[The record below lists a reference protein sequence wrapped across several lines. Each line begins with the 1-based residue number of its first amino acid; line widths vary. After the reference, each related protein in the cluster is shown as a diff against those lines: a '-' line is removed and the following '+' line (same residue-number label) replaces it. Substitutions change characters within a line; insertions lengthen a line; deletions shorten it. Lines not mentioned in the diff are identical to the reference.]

1 MGPPQPARDP
11 DRGRRRLLKSQSDAA
26 LAAKRKSHQE
36 RAAALVG
43 TRDLAWHLRRSQV
56 QADRASQGDRSP
68 RSLDSADPFVVDAS
82 RDDATRSPRSVVVVG
97 RLVGRTI
104 DALGAGDY
112 GTAAASQPRPYA
124 VEALL
129 DCRANGLESGSCA
142 RLLAACLRRASLE
155 VLRLSAND
163 VSDGAARCGESSR
176 SSAPRAAPSWTCSSP
191 GRSSSTRGPA
201 GGAAAA
207 LAVRAPDLGRVA
219 QRPHALRRRR
229 RRRAYDAY
237 SGVAGAPAGAA
248 APAPRRAD
256 GGARKAVRVSA
267 GAPTLARVPPAVVD
281 GRRGAARPGGDRRT
295 FVSGFGGAD
304 VGAALGLSPVLVKLA
319 EAKAAPESDDDDDD
333 DDARRRRHKE
343 KESMTTQEAR
353 ERTSQLLA
361 DRIFA
366 EASYERKLE
375 RDKKTFRVD
384 FAAFLPYWHLVQY
397 GSGKKAN
404 RAYTHLLSTLK
415 HVLRILRLSGPEARA
430 RSTSVKLRRLR
441 QFSDVVGLSRDRSG
455 LYAPLVADVYVSV
468 LRRALD
474 GRGRALDVLLDVV
487 PTPAGA
493 PAPDKERVKEKPRGC
508 RMTAA
513 DVRTALFGKDAT
525 KDAATWDAPLFKRLA
540 FDDLLRTLWL
550 RADALSDE
558 GDATLDDVLELAL
571 DFAFEC
577 AASAQEKL
585 VQRFEDE
592 EHAKGKVDWY
602 AFDLILDDFDMGPGD
617 GTVEGEAA
625 SKAEKLELFKEALGV
640 DELEEQDLVLTD
652 AKRFAMTLWKAGK
665 FKQLRK
671 HEVVA
676 EAPVEAVVERP
687 RGLTNGNLG
696 LALRVL
702 DLSWNR
708 LHVADELRVLVSVC
722 PNLEVLDASYNSF
735 GDGGVV
741 AILAAADFSPEPSN
755 FVALK
760 LRGNGVG
767 PRGAHLLGDLVRRR
781 AADAPRL
788 ELLDLASNR
797 LGAFGAGQQGF
808 GARCARAAA
817 LEDGGGVFEARPL
830 ALDMDDCAV
839 DADVPSD
846 GSVPPTYDPDDAER
860 AIDDAP
866 EVPLDPATT
875 APDVGV
881 ALRNALRAVAR
892 DNALRFE
899 SLEWCRMAASGN
911 ERRDERERTWLPVK
925 LLTRAGAMPSVGHT
939 RSGSLC
945 ASRGGHAP
953 SPPYLKLD
961 LEDPANELFLKT
973 NPNAAPLG
981 DRAFVEK
988 LLQRAGHDPQ
998 PPNLCEIYGH
1008 DDELKERP
1016 LSDLVHLLTVLLPR
1030 VRVASEKRVALEVR
1044 GCGLH
1049 ERIRNVSFR
1058 PDDPA
1063 KRARA
1068 EALTRGKNTMAKDT
1082 PRPRDVAPLLRALLR
1097 GRDVELG
1104 AVLKGGALTFDV
1116 SSSARP
1122 DAAHATLAPRDVV
1135 HRASNADLP
1144 TPCRRLVRAFAMDD
1158 DVLID
1163 HAKNAER
1170 ASTYDRARPE
1180 PALEAAQKKGA
1191 KKGRKGKK
1199 GAGAPKDAPKAP
1211 PKEPPTA
1218 PAPAADAAAEAAAPE
1233 DGKKAA
1239 KKKKKKKG
1247 GKKKKGASKKASP
1260 EKPAAPEPPAS
1271 PPKSP
1276 SKPATP
1282 SSLVKS
1288 SKMWKLTLGRGVR
1301 SKIGDLKRAL
1311 IRRFDRNDRC
1321 AIGDLE
1327 ATAREHFRA
1336 HPSRTLHRTPC
1347 TPDLLPVS
1355 AQDAALGAAS
1365 KWVENWS
1372 LPESWRTET
1381 GDKAGDEREFDQDP
1395 DAVFAGLVRPKYERQ
1410 ARIIQKNWR
1419 AYRKRKKRRVDKK
1432 PVAYGH
1438 AKVAGCSPVLSRV
1451 NQVVEDKAVQDAAT
1465 EAVAKW
1471 KHRPK
1476 PSLAAYLANWH
1487 VIHFG
1492 AARSAC
1498 HPKGI
1503 AAVLAAPHADT
1514 VEGHLVPLQDVVVA
1528 LVGYDKRVVA
1538 EDPTTW
1544 TSPLAAL
1551 ARPWLDEETMYD
1563 LFLKI
1568 RKTQAF
1574 LRTELA
1580 NWLSVDGRLT
1590 FDDFKRF
1597 FPDLPGAAAVSSSP
1611 SRRSSAAVQDR
1622 ADTNDPAYVERKP
1635 PKVEATAKKHHMFA
1649 QLDGLEFAELEHITK
1664 GTVD

>member
-56 QADRASQGDRSP
+56 QVLPRKMATSASADALLAPLRAARGGGAAAAARLGKGGGGGSRLLRPTASSSLGTGARPRSRRRRATPRRSSRRRSASRASSATRPGLRRRGREAARVAAASRRGARERRARAGPRAGRRGGPRLANDRSP

-82 RDDATRSPRSVVVVG
+82 RDDATRSPRSVVVG

-124 VEALL
+124 VEALVGDGHVLVPHAGLGPRRSEALVHALGGDAAPPVTQL

-163 VSDGAARCGESSR
+163 VSDGAMRRIVAFVGAEGCPLVDLQLAR
-176 SSAPRAAPSWTCSSP
+176 AKLLDA
-191 GRSSSTRGPA
+191 RGLP
-201 GGAAAA
+201 AA
-207 LAVRAPDLGRVA
+207 LLRPWQSALQILDVSRNDLTRFVDDDGV
-219 QRPHALRRRR
+219 
-229 RRRAYDAY
+229 RAYDAY

-256 GGARKAVRVSA
+256 GGARKAVR
-267 GAPTLARVPPAVVD
+267 
-281 GRRGAARPGGDRRT
+281 
-295 FVSGFGGAD
+295 
-304 VGAALGLSPVLVKLA
+304 LA

-430 RSTSVKLRRLR
+430 RSTTGAGS
-441 QFSDVVGLSRDRSG
+441 
-455 LYAPLVADVYVSV
+455 APLVADVYVSV

-722 PNLEVLDASYNSF
+722 PNLEVLDASYNAF

-760 LRGNGVG
+760 LRGNG
-767 PRGAHLLGDLVRRR
+767 
-781 AADAPRL
+781 
-788 ELLDLASNR
+788 
-797 LGAFGAGQQGF
+797 
-808 GARCARAAA
+808 
-817 LEDGGGVFEARPL
+817 DGGGVFEARPL

-846 GSVPPTYDPDDAER
+846 GSVPPTYDPDAR
-860 AIDDAP
+860 RLDDASGGAAR
-866 EVPLDPATT
+866 PATT

-899 SLEWCRMAASGN
+899 SLEWCRTAASGN

-925 LLTRAGAMPSVGHT
+925 LTRGAMPSVGHT
-939 RSGSLC
+939 R
-945 ASRGGHAP
+945 AEPVRVAGGHAP

-981 DRAFVEK
+981 DRAFVVPRTGTMRFK
-988 LLQRAGHDPQ
+988 LA
-998 PPNLCEIYGH
+998 Y
-1008 DDELKERP
+1008 
-1016 LSDLVHLLTVLLPR
+1016 
-1030 VRVASEKRVALEVR
+1030 
-1044 GCGLH
+1044 
-1049 ERIRNVSFR
+1049 
-1058 PDDPA
+1058 
-1063 KRARA
+1063 
-1068 EALTRGKNTMAKDT
+1068 
-1082 PRPRDVAPLLRALLR
+1082 
-1097 GRDVELG
+1097 
-1104 AVLKGGALTFDV
+1104 
-1116 SSSARP
+1116 
-1122 DAAHATLAPRDVV
+1122 APR
-1135 HRASNADLP
+1135 
-1144 TPCRRLVRAFAMDD
+1144 
-1158 DVLID
+1158 
-1163 HAKNAER
+1163 
-1170 ASTYDRARPE
+1170 
-1180 PALEAAQKKGA
+1180 Q
-1191 KKGRKGKK
+1191 
-1199 GAGAPKDAPKAP
+1199 
-1211 PKEPPTA
+1211 
-1218 PAPAADAAAEAAAPE
+1218 
-1233 DGKKAA
+1233 
-1239 KKKKKKKG
+1239 
-1247 GKKKKGASKKASP
+1247 
-1260 EKPAAPEPPAS
+1260 
-1271 PPKSP
+1271 P
-1276 SKPATP
+1276 S
-1282 SSLVKS
+1282 
-1288 SKMWKLTLGRGVR
+1288 
-1301 SKIGDLKRAL
+1301 
-1311 IRRFDRNDRC
+1311 
-1321 AIGDLE
+1321 
-1327 ATAREHFRA
+1327 
-1336 HPSRTLHRTPC
+1336 
-1347 TPDLLPVS
+1347 
-1355 AQDAALGAAS
+1355 
-1365 KWVENWS
+1365 
-1372 LPESWRTET
+1372 
-1381 GDKAGDEREFDQDP
+1381 
-1395 DAVFAGLVRPKYERQ
+1395 Y
-1410 ARIIQKNWR
+1410 
-1419 AYRKRKKRRVDKK
+1419 
-1432 PVAYGH
+1432 
-1438 AKVAGCSPVLSRV
+1438 
-1451 NQVVEDKAVQDAAT
+1451 
-1465 EAVAKW
+1465 
-1471 KHRPK
+1471 
-1476 PSLAAYLANWH
+1476 
-1487 VIHFG
+1487 
-1492 AARSAC
+1492 
-1498 HPKGI
+1498 
-1503 AAVLAAPHADT
+1503 
-1514 VEGHLVPLQDVVVA
+1514 
-1528 LVGYDKRVVA
+1528 
-1538 EDPTTW
+1538 
-1544 TSPLAAL
+1544 
-1551 ARPWLDEETMYD
+1551 
-1563 LFLKI
+1563 
-1568 RKTQAF
+1568 
-1574 LRTELA
+1574 
-1580 NWLSVDGRLT
+1580 
-1590 FDDFKRF
+1590 
-1597 FPDLPGAAAVSSSP
+1597 
-1611 SRRSSAAVQDR
+1611 
-1622 ADTNDPAYVERKP
+1622 
-1635 PKVEATAKKHHMFA
+1635 
-1649 QLDGLEFAELEHITK
+1649 
-1664 GTVD
+1664 